1 MSWRQPKQSDC
12 LEFELQDSMK
22 AISIKQPWANLIA
35 SGQKTIE
42 TREWS
47 TPYRGQILLVSS
59 KIPKVEPAGFAVAV
73 ADLVDCRVMTK
84 ADEDAAQCSI
94 YPNAFAWILQNVRS
108 IEPFPVKGK
117 LGLYEVDIT
126 PESLLT
132 RKASKQPSLFD

>member
-1 MSWRQPKQSDC
+1 
-12 LEFELQDSMK
+12 MK

-47 TPYRGQILLVSS
+47 TSYRGQILLVSS
-59 KIPKVEPAGFAVAV
+59 KIPKIEPAGFAVAV

-94 YPNAFAWILQNVRS
+94 YPNAFAWVLQNVRA
-108 IEPFPVKGK
+108 IEPFPVKGQ
-117 LGLYEVDIT
+117 LGLYEVDIK
-126 PESLLT
+126 PESLLAKKT
-132 RKASKQPSLFD
+132 SKQPSLFD

>member
-1 MSWRQPKQSDC
+1 
-12 LEFELQDSMK
+12 MK

-59 KIPKVEPAGFAVAV
+59 KIPKIEPAGCAVAV

-84 ADEDAAQCSI
+84 ADEDAAKCSI
-94 YPNAFAWILQNVRS
+94 YPNAFAWVLQNVRA
-108 IEPFPVKGK
+108 IEPFHVKGQ
-117 LGLYEVDIT
+117 LGLYEVDVA
-126 PESLLT
+126 PEFLAARTTS
-132 RKASKQPSLFD
+132 RQPSLFD

>member
-1 MSWRQPKQSDC
+1 MLWRQPKQNDC
-12 LEFELQDSMK
+12 LEFERQDSMK

-47 TPYRGQILLVSS
+47 TSYRGQILLVSS
-59 KIPKVEPAGFAVAV
+59 KIPKIEPAGFAVAV

-94 YPNAFAWILQNVRS
+94 YPNAFAWVLQNVRA
-108 IEPFPVKGK
+108 IEPFPVKGQ
-117 LGLYEVDIT
+117 LGLYEVDIK
-126 PESLLT
+126 PESLLAKKT
-132 RKASKQPSLFD
+132 SKQPSLFD

>member
-1 MSWRQPKQSDC
+1 
-12 LEFELQDSMK
+12 MK

-59 KIPKVEPAGFAVAV
+59 KIPRIEPAGCAVAV

-84 ADEDAAQCSI
+84 ADEDAAKCEI
-94 YPNAFAWILQNVRS
+94 YPNAFAWVFQNVRA
-108 IEPFPVKGK
+108 IEPFPVKGQ
-117 LGLYEVDIT
+117 LGLYEVDVA
-126 PESLLT
+126 PECLSA
-132 RKASKQPSLFD
+132 RKTSRQPSLFD

>member
-1 MSWRQPKQSDC
+1 
-12 LEFELQDSMK
+12 MK

-59 KIPKVEPAGFAVAV
+59 KIPKIEPAGCAVAV

-84 ADEDAAQCSI
+84 GDENAAKCSI
-94 YPNAFAWILQNVRS
+94 YPNAFAWVLENVRA
-108 IEPFPVKGK
+108 IEPFPVKGR
-117 LGLYEVDIT
+117 LGLYEVDVT
-126 PESLLT
+126 PEVVCA
-132 RKASKQPSLFD
+132 RKTSNQPSLFD